1 MTSVELIRQLCRERG
16 ISVAKLERDCGFS
29 NGYIRNMANGIFPSD
44 KALKIATYLEIPVEK
59 LNRKLTRLKEL
70 YLAEGITLE
79 EYKHDKEEITS
90 QIASLTAKISPVR
103 PDVSR
108 LKDFLATDIESLYG
122 GFNPDEKRFFWRSI
136 IQEIRFDIDR
146 NIDVLFLP

>member
-1 MTSVELIRQLCRERG
+1 MTSVEYIKQICKEKNIP
-16 ISVAKLERDCGFS
+16 ISRLERDLGFS
-29 NGYIRNMANGIFPSD
+29 NGYIRNMKNRTLSAERAS
-44 KALKIATYLEIPVEK
+44 KIAEYLQVPVEK

-70 YLAEGITLE
+70 YLAEMISLD
-79 EYKHDKEEITS
+79 EYKADKDSITS
-90 QIASLTAKISPVR
+90 QLASLTAKTAPKR
-103 PDVSR
+103 LDTDK

-146 NIDVLFLP
+146 NIDVVFLP

>member
-59 LNRKLTRLKEL
+59 LINPDAPYTAPESPGTPQTKTLYPIIVELIKDAAEADIEDLEMASDMLQRLIAYRKMLTRE
-70 YLAEGITLE
+70 
-79 EYKHDKEEITS
+79 DN
-90 QIASLTAKISPVR
+90 
-103 PDVSR
+103 
-108 LKDFLATDIESLYG
+108 ES
-122 GFNPDEKRFFWRSI
+122 
-136 IQEIRFDIDR
+136 
-146 NIDVLFLP
+146 

>member
-1 MTSVELIRQLCRERG
+1 MKYYDKRRQRNVEKQI
-16 ISVAKLERDCGFS
+16 
-29 NGYIRNMANGIFPSD
+29 
-44 KALKIATYLEIPVEK
+44 EK

-70 YLAEGITLE
+70 YLAEMISLD
-79 EYKHDKEEITS
+79 EYKADKDSITS
-90 QIASLTAKISPVR
+90 QLASLTAKTAPKR
-103 PDVSR
+103 LDTDK

-146 NIDVLFLP
+146 NIDVVFLP